1 MSMARVG
8 KSILAS
14 AALAV
19 WAAGGASDAP
29 PRPAFELCAQE
40 PPGKPKEIQEA
51 KEKKARDLWEQAEK
65 FEKDGKLMDA
75 QAKLRE
81 LRTRYRGTAFY
92 FEKMELIAEKINE
105 FGLKVAVGSLQ
116 KTSLYKRAHQDSWF
130 GYEFTPPD
138 GWKGVPPMAMWFG
151 EFDND
156 ETFYKGKAERVTRYT
171 SPYLDKLYMSVYK
184 VYACTS
190 HDYLE
195 MQLLKDLEPRFPGL
209 KEEGKGPWQGNRMAA
224 VRKTYTTTAGD
235 RLVVYYYF
243 GERRGLALCGVWRS
257 GGEEDFAITITTI
270 GPDGKRTVRKSSSDK
285 PVTADDFAHAQKIF
299 DQAAKTF
306 WIYDAATR
314 QGKATLLN
322 RSALC
327 SDWNVMRSSKG
338 SYLIEYGTSPEYAKR
353 CGEELEQILALY
365 RQVIP
370 SQKGIPQCRVKVFDR
385 EDDFMYYSG
394 AYGAAAYWSPGQEEI
409 VCYKFEGDKVKSKE
423 SSEEFTIAEERAPE
437 EVTFKILY
445 HEGFHQY
452 MYYLMGR
459 ERGVYVPSWINE
471 GLGDYFFGGEWQKSP
486 RKFSIGINDWRIKRI
501 YDSVKAGKHVPLAQI
516 IRYEQMQYYRNPGLC
531 YAEGWSINYFLLTS
545 PVAKAKGWNLIPQ
558 RMLESLKGSGNWEK
572 ATDKVFTGVDL
583 KAMEEEWKTFVLA
596 LPIPKHLQT
605 KDEDGN

>member
-1 MSMARVG
+1 MRFLG
-8 KSILAS
+8 KTILAG
-14 AALAV
+14 ALLAL
-19 WAAGGASDAP
+19 WAAGGPSTP
-29 PRPAFELCAQE
+29 PRPALQCCAQE
-40 PPGKPKEIQEA
+40 PPAKPKKDVQEA
-51 KEKKARDLWEQAEK
+51 KEKKAKDLWELAEK
-65 FEKDGKLMDA
+65 LEKEGKLLDA
-75 QAKLRE
+75 QQKLRD
-81 LRTRYRGTAFY
+81 LRSRYRGTSYY

-105 FGLKVAVGSLQ
+105 FGLKVAVGALQ
-116 KTSLYKRAHQDSWF
+116 KTTLYKRPHQDSWF
-130 GYEFTPPD
+130 GYEFAPPD
-138 GWKGVPPMAMWFG
+138 GWKGIPPMALWFG

-156 ETFYKGKAERVTRYT
+156 ETFYKGKSERVTRYT

-195 MQLLKDLEPRFPGL
+195 MQLLKELEPRFQGL
-209 KEEGKGPWQGNRMAA
+209 KEETKGPWQGSRMAGL
-224 VRKTYTTTAGD
+224 RKTYTSNDGD

-243 GERRGLALCGVWRS
+243 GERRGLALCGVWRA
-257 GGEEDFAITITTI
+257 GGEEDFSITITTI

-285 PVTADDFAHAQKIF
+285 PVEPADFAHAQKIF
-299 DQAAKTF
+299 DQAAKSF

-327 SDWNVMRSSKG
+327 SDWSAMRSSKG
-338 SYLIEYGTSPEYAKR
+338 NYLIEYATSPEYAKR

-370 SQKGIPQCRVKVFDR
+370 SLKGIPQCRVKIFDR

-394 AYGAAAYWSPGQEEI
+394 ASGAAAYWSPGQEEI
-409 VCYKFEGDKVKSKE
+409 VAYKFEGDKVKSRE

-452 MYYLMGR
+452 MFYLMGR
-459 ERGVYVPSWINE
+459 GRNVYVPSWINE

-486 RKFSIGINDWRIKRI
+486 RKFAIGINDWRIKTI
-501 YDSVKAGKHVPLAQI
+501 HDAVKANKHVPVAQI
-516 IRYEQMQYYRNPGLC
+516 IRFEQMQYYRNPGLC
-531 YAEGWSINYFLLTS
+531 YAEGWALNYFLLTS
-545 PVAKAKGWNLIPQ
+545 PVAKTKGWSGIPQ
-558 RMLESLKGSGNWEK
+558 RLLEALKASGDWEK
-572 ATDKVFTGVDL
+572 STDKVFNGVDL
-583 KAMEEEWKTFVLA
+583 KALEEEWKKFVLA
-596 LPIPKHLQT
+596 LPIPKNLQD
-605 KDEDGN
+605 KEGDEGN